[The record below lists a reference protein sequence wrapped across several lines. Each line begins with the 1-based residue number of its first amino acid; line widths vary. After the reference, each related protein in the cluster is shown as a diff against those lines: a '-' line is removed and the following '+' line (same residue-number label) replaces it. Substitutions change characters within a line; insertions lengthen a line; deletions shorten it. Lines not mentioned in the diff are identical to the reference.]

1 MRHQIINTIY
11 TWVEYSRSFCYR
23 CQQVL
28 LLYNE
33 VHMKNEYALIDSH
46 KLAYHPE
53 WVRRWH
59 AAQGDWELA
68 KTIRPLYIEISP
80 VGQCNHRCPW
90 CAVDYIGYKLR
101 LLPTEVLITCFKG
114 MAERRKEGED
124 WNGVKSVM
132 FAGEGEPTLHP
143 SLAAIMLAAK
153 SEDIDVALTTNGTG
167 MVPKFTNQALQ
178 TITWVKV
185 SLDAA
190 TAQTH
195 AINHHATQED
205 FAIVAADPSRA
216 KEVARPYLQKYAG
229 EFDRIL
235 GNIEYAARQNRK
247 LGLNCMI
254 GAQLLMNPTNIHE
267 VLTFVRLM
275 KQIGCDYC
283 VIKPYSQ
290 HHYSIGRQETLFG
303 SFTYQLALVL
313 KNEVEAFNDERF
325 NVVFR
330 SRTMENYEDPD
341 RHYTVCQSTPMAW
354 GYVMATGEFVSCSA
368 YLPKDV
374 GVGDQRF
381 VLGNIKT
388 QSFQQIWE
396 GQRRRENWEFVNN
409 DLDIH
414 ECRKNC
420 RMDAVN
426 RFLWDIKG
434 SSPWQLEER
443 VSNPVTL
450 MRNVNFI

>member
-1 MRHQIINTIY
+1 MVN
-11 TWVEYSRSFCYR
+11 
-23 CQQVL
+23 
-28 LLYNE
+28 
-33 VHMKNEYALIDSH
+33 NEYALIDSH

-59 AAQGDWELA
+59 AAQGSWSA
-68 KTIRPLYIEISP
+68 AQTVYPLYVEISP
-80 VGQCNHRCPW
+80 AGQCNHRCPW
-90 CAVDYIGYKLR
+90 CGVDYIGYKNRILDER
-101 LLPTEVLITCFKG
+101 AI
-114 MAERRKEGED
+114 AELFSQMTSRRSRSGEE

-143 SLAAIMLAAK
+143 RLAEIVFAAK
-153 SEDIDVALTTNGTG
+153 IFKIDVSLTTNGTG
-167 MVPKFTNQALQ
+167 MTKKFTDKALPH
-178 TITWVKV
+178 ITWIKI

-195 AINHHATQED
+195 AINHHASKEQ
-205 FAIVAADPSRA
+205 FGQVSRYPASRIVIGTELVD
-216 KEVARPYLQKYAG
+216 KFGG
-229 EFDRIL
+229 EFDRIVA
-235 GNIEYAARQNRK
+235 NISYACEQNKKSGAR
-247 LGLNCMI
+247 CMI

-267 VLTFVRLM
+267 VIEFAVLM

-290 HHYSIGRQETLFG
+290 HFSSINKQEDIFG
-303 SFTYQLALVL
+303 EFRYKDWQSLER
-313 KNEVEAFNDERF
+313 EVSRLSAPGF

-330 SRTMENYEDPD
+330 SKTMENYEDPD
-341 RHYTVCQSTPMAW
+341 RHYTVCQATPMAW

-368 YLPKDV
+368 FLPQDE

-388 QSFQQIWE
+388 QTFQEIWE
-396 GQRRRENWEFVNN
+396 GERRKSNWEFVNN
-409 DLDIH
+409 GLDIM

-426 RFLWDIKG
+426 RFLWNDIKDA
-434 SSPWQLEER
+434 
-443 VSNPVTL
+443 NPDDLGQHLRKPGVIPL
-450 MRNVNFI
+450 RNINFI